1 MGNLPSAVN
10 ESNFIRFDQVPQSNQ
25 GIKHLQNDHYNHKI
39 SNAAE
44 LLTESTSALNEN
56 FNLVHLYFVLYCK
69 IKVTM

>member
-1 MGNLPSAVN
+1 MKVTLLGY
-10 ESNFIRFDQVPQSNQ
+10 DQVPQSNQ

-39 SNAAE
+39 SNVAE

-69 IKVTM
+69 NKSNHVKFRC